1 MSVQK
6 KPDSP
11 LDRAPRRSI
20 GRPLSAD
27 VPAPQ
32 RTGRRPLPARTN
44 PPTLR
49 LVGSDAVTP
58 DQPGSSP
65 TPPPTAL
72 TATDPRWVLAMRA
85 GEALQGT
92 VLTPDRRRCLMRLA
106 SVMGLT
112 AFDASLVLAI
122 VQDQARRGH
131 RPEHCAAAGADQ
143 LLLIPAPTAR
153 SIGKTRRLW
162 TIAGLTVCLIGLQL
176 LTVWWLIAGR

>member
-6 KPDSP
+6 KPASP
-11 LDRAPRRSI
+11 LSQTPRRSV
-20 GRPLSAD
+20 GRSLSG
-27 VPAPQ
+27 PAQGLNRQAGRVLPQ
-32 RTGRRPLPARTN
+32 
-44 PPTLR
+44 PTDTPGLR
-49 LVGSDAVTP
+49 LVGD
-58 DQPGSSP
+58 SP
-65 TPPPTAL
+65 TSNPAPTRPASNPTGL

-85 GEALQGT
+85 GEALQGS
-92 VLTPDRRRCLMRLA
+92 VLTPDRRQGLMRLA

-112 AFDASLVLAI
+112 AFDASLILAI

-143 LLLIPAPTAR
+143 LMMIPAPTGS
-153 SIGKTRRLW
+153 SIGKARRLW